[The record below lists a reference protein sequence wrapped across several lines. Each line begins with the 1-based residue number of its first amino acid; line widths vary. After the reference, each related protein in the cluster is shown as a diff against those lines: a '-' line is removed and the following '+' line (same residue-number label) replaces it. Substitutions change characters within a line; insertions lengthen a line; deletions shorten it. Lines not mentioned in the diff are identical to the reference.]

1 MKAKIMDTTIHQDPS
16 ILNILETKFYND
28 KEKFVEAI
36 KEMFQTKNKLET
48 QEYNLLKSYDRGELS
63 ISQIRTILDLSKYE
77 VMELLEK
84 YDIPFI
90 RVYREYIEHEFN
102 AFK

>member
-1 MKAKIMDTTIHQDPS
+1 MNTSIYQDPS
-16 ILNILETKFYND
+16 ILNILEIRFHND

-36 KEMFQTKNKLET
+36 KDMFQIKTKLET

-63 ISQIRTILDLSKYE
+63 IGQIGIILNLSKYE

-90 RVYREYIEHEFN
+90 RVDEEYIEHEFN

>member
-1 MKAKIMDTTIHQDPS
+1 MNRAIYQDPS
-16 ILNILETKFYND
+16 ILDILETRFYND
-28 KEKFVEAI
+28 TEKFIEAI
-36 KEMFQTKNKLET
+36 KEMFQIKNRLER
-48 QEYNLLKSYDRGELS
+48 QEYNLLKAYDRGELS
-63 ISQIRTILDLSKYE
+63 IGQIGTILNLSKYE

-90 RVYREYIEHEFN
+90 RIDEEYIEHEFN

>member
-1 MKAKIMDTTIHQDPS
+1 MNTTIYQDPS

-28 KEKFVEAI
+28 KEKFIEAI
-36 KEMFQTKNKLET
+36 KDMFQTKSKLER

-63 ISQIRTILDLSKYE
+63 IGQIGTILALSKYE

-90 RVYREYIEHEFN
+90 RVDEEYIEHEFN
-102 AFK
+102 AFN